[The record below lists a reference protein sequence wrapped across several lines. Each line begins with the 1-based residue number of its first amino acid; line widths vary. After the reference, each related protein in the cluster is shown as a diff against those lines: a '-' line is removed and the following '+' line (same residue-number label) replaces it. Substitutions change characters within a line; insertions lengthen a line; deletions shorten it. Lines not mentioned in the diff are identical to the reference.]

1 MRHSLKLLP
10 DLQNKEILVNV
21 SQLVGDDV
29 LEEVSI

>member
-1 MRHSLKLLP
+1 MMRHSLKLLP
-10 DLQNKEILVNV
+10 DLQNKENV